1 MNTPTVAASPQPA
14 TPAAGGS
21 SQGAFALPDA
31 ATAASA
37 PAMPAPG
44 PTNAAP
50 SASGIGMALDDARN
64 LAAGPVLPA
73 VLSQLGLDTAAVISG
88 DAAALPV
95 APGQG
100 QADPLPASDAD
111 ESTMLATDALIDAA
125 AFMQAQAP
133 ATASAAT
140 GSAPAAGLTL
150 PAATGSAAAAGPM
163 AAAAA
168 AVVVAAST
176 TASSSPAMPSAAA
189 PAGVTSGAAAAP
201 PADVAA
207 AAVPDS
213 GAAFVATLDKAAAG
227 AVGPTS
233 ETAGPAPLPV
243 ADALPAGI
251 GEVRSEPAAR
261 RPPVLPQ
268 VQMPADPESGFDQA
282 LGSRLTVMLEQGIG
296 HARIRIAPEHLGAID
311 LKLSV
316 EGDRVSAQFQSSHA
330 DVRTAI
336 EAGMGRL
343 REHLAE
349 HGLQLAHGSVGG
361 QQQGNAN
368 NQSRHA
374 ASAAGEPPGSAA
386 TGSAEGDSAPAP
398 AAVPVRQVGLVDV
411 YA

>member
-1 MNTPTVAASPQPA
+1 MNTSPVAASPQPA
-14 TPAAGGS
+14 APAAEGT
-21 SQGAFALPDA
+21 SQGAFALLPDA
-31 ATAASA
+31 AAAASA
-37 PAMPAPG
+37 LAMPPPG

-73 VLSQLGLDTAAVISG
+73 VLSQLGLDTAAAISG

-95 APGQG
+95 APGQD

-125 AFMQAQAP
+125 AFMQAPAP
-133 ATASAAT
+133 ATAFAAT
-140 GSAPAAGLTL
+140 GSAPAAG
-150 PAATGSAAAAGPM
+150 PM
-163 AAAAA
+163 PAAAA
-168 AVVVAAST
+168 AVAAAST
-176 TASSSPAMPSAAA
+176 TASPSPAMPSA
-189 PAGVTSGAAAAP
+189 GVTSGSAAAP
-201 PADVAA
+201 PADGAA
-207 AAVPDS
+207 ATVPDS

-251 GEVRSEPAAR
+251 GEVRSEPAAK

-374 ASAAGEPPGSAA
+374 ASAAGDQPGSAA
-386 TGSAEGDSAPAP
+386 TGSPEGDSAPAP
-398 AAVPVRQVGLVDV
+398 AAVSVRQVGLVDV